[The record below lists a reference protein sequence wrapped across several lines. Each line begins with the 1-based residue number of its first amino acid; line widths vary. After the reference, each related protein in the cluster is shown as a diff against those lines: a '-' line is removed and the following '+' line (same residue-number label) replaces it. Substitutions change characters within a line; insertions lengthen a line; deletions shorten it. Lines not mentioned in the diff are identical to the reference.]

1 MLANKIF
8 DLIDTIYA
16 IIDNNNIVRTN
27 NIEKYKEIKNLKSE
41 NNLVHNI
48 KNNTWYEYKTF
59 DYKENNKN
67 YKVEIYKDITKY
79 KQNDITE
86 IDFTTKLLNKQTT
99 FKQLEEYLK
108 SINEKPESFT
118 LAMAD
123 IDFFKKINDTYGHLA
138 GDEKLKKISECLI
151 KNTKG
156 DDIVGRF
163 GGEEFIILLKNTNLD
178 NSKALL
184 EKIRKDIDD
193 LIVKYNNFII
203 DNLNISIGAVFN
215 QDNNTDLNNL
225 IEKADKALYNVKENG
240 RNQTKFFDEI

>member
-1 MLANKIF
+1 
-8 DLIDTIYA
+8 
-16 IIDNNNIVRTN
+16 
-27 NIEKYKEIKNLKSE
+27 
-41 NNLVHNI
+41 
-48 KNNTWYEYKTF
+48 
-59 DYKENNKN
+59 
-67 YKVEIYKDITKY
+67 
-79 KQNDITE
+79 
-86 IDFTTKLLNKQTT
+86 
-99 FKQLEEYLK
+99 
-108 SINEKPESFT
+108 
-118 LAMAD
+118 MAD

-138 GDEKLKKISECLI
+138 GDEILKQISECLI
-151 KNTKG
+151 KNIKG

>member
-16 IIDNNNIVRTN
+16 ITNDDNIIKTNNLEKYIYLKNIAPKEKIINDNENNNI
-27 NIEKYKEIKNLKSE
+27 
-41 NNLVHNI
+41 
-48 KNNTWYEYKTF
+48 YEYETF
-59 DYKENNKN
+59 DYKENNQN

-79 KQNDITE
+79 KQNDINE

-138 GDEKLKKISECLI
+138 GDEILKKISECLI

-225 IEKADKALYNVKENG
+225 IEKADKALYNVKESG

>member
-16 IIDNNNIVRTN
+16 ITNDDNIVKTN
-27 NIEKYKEIKNLKSE
+27 NLEKYIYLKNIAPKEKIINDNE
-41 NNLVHNI
+41 NNKI
-48 KNNTWYEYKTF
+48 YEYETF

-79 KQNDITE
+79 KQNDINE

-138 GDEKLKKISECLI
+138 GDEILKQISECLI

-193 LIVKYNNFII
+193 LIVKYKNFII

-215 QDNNTDLNNL
+215 QGNNTDLNNL

>member
-8 DLIDTIYA
+8 DLIDNIYA

-59 DYKENNKN
+59 DYKENNQN

-79 KQNDITE
+79 KQNDINE

-138 GDEKLKKISECLI
+138 GDEILKKISECLI

>member
-59 DYKENNKN
+59 DYKENNQN

-138 GDEKLKKISECLI
+138 GDEILKQISECLI

>member
-16 IIDNNNIVRTN
+16 ITNDDNIVKTNNLEKYIYLKNIAPKEKIINDNENNNI
-27 NIEKYKEIKNLKSE
+27 
-41 NNLVHNI
+41 
-48 KNNTWYEYKTF
+48 YEYETF
-59 DYKENNKN
+59 NYKENNQN

-79 KQNDITE
+79 KQNDINE

-138 GDEKLKKISECLI
+138 GDEILKQISECLI

-225 IEKADKALYNVKENG
+225 IEKADKALYNVKESG

>member
-1 MLANKIF
+1 MLVNKIF

-16 IIDNNNIVRTN
+16 IIDNDNIVRTN
-27 NIEKYKEIKNLKSE
+27 NIEKYKEIKTLKSE

-59 DYKENNKN
+59 DYKENNQN

-79 KQNDITE
+79 KQNDINE

-138 GDEKLKKISECLI
+138 GDEILKQISECLI

>member
-138 GDEKLKKISECLI
+138 GDEILKKISECLI

-193 LIVKYNNFII
+193 LIVKYKNFII

>member
-138 GDEKLKKISECLI
+138 GDEILKQISECLI
-151 KNTKG
+151 KNIKG

-193 LIVKYNNFII
+193 LIVKYKNFII

-225 IEKADKALYNVKENG
+225 IEKADKELYNVKEKG

>member
-16 IIDNNNIVRTN
+16 IIDNDNIVRTN

-59 DYKENNKN
+59 DYKENNQN

-79 KQNDITE
+79 KQNDINE

-108 SINEKPESFT
+108 SINEKPESFK

-138 GDEKLKKISECLI
+138 GDEILKQISECLI

>member
-1 MLANKIF
+1 MLVNKIF

-16 IIDNNNIVRTN
+16 ITNDDNIIKTN
-27 NIEKYKEIKNLKSE
+27 NLEKYIYLKNIAPKEKIINDNE
-41 NNLVHNI
+41 NNKI
-48 KNNTWYEYKTF
+48 YEYETF
-59 DYKENNKN
+59 DYKENNQN

-79 KQNDITE
+79 KQNDINE

-138 GDEKLKKISECLI
+138 GDKILKKISECLI

>member
-1 MLANKIF
+1 
-8 DLIDTIYA
+8 
-16 IIDNNNIVRTN
+16 
-27 NIEKYKEIKNLKSE
+27 
-41 NNLVHNI
+41 
-48 KNNTWYEYKTF
+48 
-59 DYKENNKN
+59 
-67 YKVEIYKDITKY
+67 
-79 KQNDITE
+79 
-86 IDFTTKLLNKQTT
+86 
-99 FKQLEEYLK
+99 
-108 SINEKPESFT
+108 
-118 LAMAD
+118 MAD

-138 GDEKLKKISECLI
+138 GDEILKQISECLI

>member
-16 IIDNNNIVRTN
+16 ITNDDNIVKTN
-27 NIEKYKEIKNLKSE
+27 NLEKYIYLKNIAPKEKIINDNE
-41 NNLVHNI
+41 NNKI
-48 KNNTWYEYKTF
+48 YEYETF
-59 DYKENNKN
+59 DYKENNQN

-79 KQNDITE
+79 KQNDINE

-108 SINEKPESFT
+108 SINKKPESFT

-138 GDEKLKKISECLI
+138 GDEILKQISECLI
-151 KNTKG
+151 KNIKG

-193 LIVKYNNFII
+193 LIVKYKNFII

-215 QDNNTDLNNL
+215 QGNNTDLNNL

>member
-16 IIDNNNIVRTN
+16 ITNDDNIVKTN
-27 NIEKYKEIKNLKSE
+27 NLEKYIYLKNIAPKEKIINDNE
-41 NNLVHNI
+41 NNKI
-48 KNNTWYEYKTF
+48 YEYETF
-59 DYKENNKN
+59 DCKENNKN

-99 FKQLEEYLK
+99 FKQLKEYLK

-138 GDEKLKKISECLI
+138 GDEILKQISECLI

-215 QDNNTDLNNL
+215 QGNNTDLNNL

>member
-16 IIDNNNIVRTN
+16 ITNDDNIVKTN
-27 NIEKYKEIKNLKSE
+27 NLEKYIYLKNIAPKEKIINDNE
-41 NNLVHNI
+41 NNKI
-48 KNNTWYEYKTF
+48 YEYETF
-59 DYKENNKN
+59 DYKENNQN

-79 KQNDITE
+79 KQNDINE

-108 SINEKPESFT
+108 SISEKPESFT

-138 GDEKLKKISECLI
+138 GDEILKQISECLI

>member
-59 DYKENNKN
+59 DYKENNQN

-138 GDEKLKKISECLI
+138 GDEILKKISECLI

-215 QDNNTDLNNL
+215 QGNNTDLNNL

>member
-16 IIDNNNIVRTN
+16 ITNDDNIVKTN
-27 NIEKYKEIKNLKSE
+27 NLEKYIYLKNIAPKEKIINDNE
-41 NNLVHNI
+41 NNKI
-48 KNNTWYEYKTF
+48 YEYETF
-59 DYKENNKN
+59 DYKENNQN

-79 KQNDITE
+79 KQTNLDG

-138 GDEKLKKISECLI
+138 GDEILKQISECLI
-151 KNTKG
+151 KNIKG

-215 QDNNTDLNNL
+215 QGNNTDLNNL

>member
-16 IIDNNNIVRTN
+16 ITDNNNIVRTN

-59 DYKENNKN
+59 DYKENNQN

-79 KQNDITE
+79 KQNDINE

-138 GDEKLKKISECLI
+138 GDEILKQISECLI
-151 KNTKG
+151 KNIKG

>member
-1 MLANKIF
+1 
-8 DLIDTIYA
+8 
-16 IIDNNNIVRTN
+16 
-27 NIEKYKEIKNLKSE
+27 
-41 NNLVHNI
+41 
-48 KNNTWYEYKTF
+48 
-59 DYKENNKN
+59 
-67 YKVEIYKDITKY
+67 
-79 KQNDITE
+79 
-86 IDFTTKLLNKQTT
+86 
-99 FKQLEEYLK
+99 
-108 SINEKPESFT
+108 
-118 LAMAD
+118 MAD

-138 GDEKLKKISECLI
+138 GDEILKQISECLI
-151 KNTKG
+151 KNIKG

-193 LIVKYNNFII
+193 LIVKYKNFII

>member
-86 IDFTTKLLNKQTT
+86 IHFTTKLLNKQTT

-138 GDEKLKKISECLI
+138 GDEILKQISECLI
-151 KNTKG
+151 KNIKG

-193 LIVKYNNFII
+193 LIVKYKNFII

>member
-16 IIDNNNIVRTN
+16 ITNDDNIVKTN
-27 NIEKYKEIKNLKSE
+27 NLEKYIYLKNIAPKEKIINDNE
-41 NNLVHNI
+41 NNKI
-48 KNNTWYEYKTF
+48 YEYETF
-59 DYKENNKN
+59 DYEENNQN
-67 YKVEIYKDITKY
+67 YKVEVYKDITKY
-79 KQNDITE
+79 KQTNLDG

-138 GDEKLKKISECLI
+138 GDEILKQISECLI

>member
-1 MLANKIF
+1 M
-8 DLIDTIYA
+8 
-16 IIDNNNIVRTN
+16 
-27 NIEKYKEIKNLKSE
+27 
-41 NNLVHNI
+41 VHNI
-48 KNNTWYEYKTF
+48 KNNTWYEYETF

-138 GDEKLKKISECLI
+138 GDEILKQISECLI
-151 KNTKG
+151 KNIKG

-178 NSKALL
+178 NQKALL

-193 LIVKYNNFII
+193 LIVKYKNFII

>member
-1 MLANKIF
+1 M
-8 DLIDTIYA
+8 
-16 IIDNNNIVRTN
+16 
-27 NIEKYKEIKNLKSE
+27 
-41 NNLVHNI
+41 VHNI
-48 KNNTWYEYKTF
+48 KNNTWYEYETF

-138 GDEKLKKISECLI
+138 GDEILKQISECLI
-151 KNTKG
+151 KNIKG

-193 LIVKYNNFII
+193 LIVKYKNFII

>member
-138 GDEKLKKISECLI
+138 GDEILKQISECLI
-151 KNTKG
+151 KNIKG

-193 LIVKYNNFII
+193 LIVKYKNFII

-225 IEKADKALYNVKENG
+225 IEKADKALYNVNENG

>member
-1 MLANKIF
+1 M
-8 DLIDTIYA
+8 
-16 IIDNNNIVRTN
+16 
-27 NIEKYKEIKNLKSE
+27 
-41 NNLVHNI
+41 VHNI

-59 DYKENNKN
+59 DYKENNQN

-79 KQNDITE
+79 KQNDINE

-138 GDEKLKKISECLI
+138 GDEILKQISECLI

>member
-1 MLANKIF
+1 MLVNKIF

-16 IIDNNNIVRTN
+16 IIDNDNIVRTN

-59 DYKENNKN
+59 DYKENNQN

-79 KQNDITE
+79 KQNDINE

-138 GDEKLKKISECLI
+138 GDEILKQISECLI

>member
-16 IIDNNNIVRTN
+16 ITNDDNIVKTN
-27 NIEKYKEIKNLKSE
+27 NLEKYIYLKNIAPKEKIINDNE
-41 NNLVHNI
+41 NNKI
-48 KNNTWYEYKTF
+48 YEYETF

-79 KQNDITE
+79 KQNDINE

-138 GDEKLKKISECLI
+138 GDKILKKISECLI

>member
-138 GDEKLKKISECLI
+138 GDEILKQISECLI

-156 DDIVGRF
+156 NDIVGRF

>member
-16 IIDNNNIVRTN
+16 ITNDDNIIKTN
-27 NIEKYKEIKNLKSE
+27 NLEKYIYLKNIAPKEKIINDNE
-41 NNLVHNI
+41 NNKI
-48 KNNTWYEYKTF
+48 YEYETF
-59 DYKENNKN
+59 DYKENNQN

-79 KQNDITE
+79 KQNDINE

-138 GDEKLKKISECLI
+138 GDKILKKISECLI

-215 QDNNTDLNNL
+215 QGNNTDLNNL

>member
-16 IIDNNNIVRTN
+16 ITNDDNIIKTN
-27 NIEKYKEIKNLKSE
+27 NLEKYIYLKNIAPKEKIINDNE
-41 NNLVHNI
+41 NNKI
-48 KNNTWYEYKTF
+48 YEYETF

-79 KQNDITE
+79 KQNDINE

-138 GDEKLKKISECLI
+138 GDKILKKISECLI

>member
-16 IIDNNNIVRTN
+16 ITNDDNIVKTN
-27 NIEKYKEIKNLKSE
+27 NLEKYIYLKNIVPKEKIINDNE
-41 NNLVHNI
+41 NNKI
-48 KNNTWYEYKTF
+48 YEYETF
-59 DYKENNKN
+59 DYEENNQN

-79 KQNDITE
+79 KQNDINE

-138 GDEKLKKISECLI
+138 GDEILKQISECLI

>member
-1 MLANKIF
+1 M
-8 DLIDTIYA
+8 
-16 IIDNNNIVRTN
+16 
-27 NIEKYKEIKNLKSE
+27 E
-41 NNLVHNI
+41 
-48 KNNTWYEYKTF
+48 
-59 DYKENNKN
+59 
-67 YKVEIYKDITKY
+67 
-79 KQNDITE
+79 
-86 IDFTTKLLNKQTT
+86 
-99 FKQLEEYLK
+99 
-108 SINEKPESFT
+108 
-118 LAMAD
+118 D
-123 IDFFKKINDTYGHLA
+123 IDFLKKINDTYGHLA
-138 GDEKLKKISECLI
+138 GDEILKKISECLI

>member
-16 IIDNNNIVRTN
+16 ITDNNNIVRTN

-59 DYKENNKN
+59 DYKENNQN

-138 GDEKLKKISECLI
+138 GDEILKQISECLI

-178 NSKALL
+178 NSKAML

>member
-138 GDEKLKKISECLI
+138 GDEILKQISECLI
-151 KNTKG
+151 KNIKG

-215 QDNNTDLNNL
+215 QGNNTDLNNL

>member
-16 IIDNNNIVRTN
+16 ITNDDNIVKTN
-27 NIEKYKEIKNLKSE
+27 NLEKYIYLKNITPKEKIINDNE
-41 NNLVHNI
+41 NNKI
-48 KNNTWYEYKTF
+48 YEYETF
-59 DYKENNKN
+59 DYEENNQN
-67 YKVEIYKDITKY
+67 YKVEVYKDITKY
-79 KQNDITE
+79 KQTNLDG

-138 GDEKLKKISECLI
+138 GDEILKKISECLI

>member
-59 DYKENNKN
+59 DYKENNQN

-79 KQNDITE
+79 KQNDINE

-138 GDEKLKKISECLI
+138 GDEILKQISECLI

-215 QDNNTDLNNL
+215 QGNNTDLNNL

>member
-138 GDEKLKKISECLI
+138 GDEILKQISECLI
-151 KNTKG
+151 KNIKG

-193 LIVKYNNFII
+193 LIVKYKNFII

-215 QDNNTDLNNL
+215 QGNNTDLNNL

>member
-59 DYKENNKN
+59 DYKENNQN

-79 KQNDITE
+79 KQTNLDG

-138 GDEKLKKISECLI
+138 GDEILKKISECLI

-215 QDNNTDLNNL
+215 QGNNTDLNNL

>member
-8 DLIDTIYA
+8 DLIDTIYVITNDDN
-16 IIDNNNIVRTN
+16 IIKTN
-27 NIEKYKEIKNLKSE
+27 NLEKYIYLKNIAPKEKIINDNE
-41 NNLVHNI
+41 NNKI
-48 KNNTWYEYKTF
+48 YEYETF
-59 DYKENNKN
+59 DYKENNQN

-79 KQNDITE
+79 KQNDINE

-138 GDEKLKKISECLI
+138 GDKILKKISECLI

>member
-138 GDEKLKKISECLI
+138 GDEILKQISECLI

-215 QDNNTDLNNL
+215 QGNNTDLNNL